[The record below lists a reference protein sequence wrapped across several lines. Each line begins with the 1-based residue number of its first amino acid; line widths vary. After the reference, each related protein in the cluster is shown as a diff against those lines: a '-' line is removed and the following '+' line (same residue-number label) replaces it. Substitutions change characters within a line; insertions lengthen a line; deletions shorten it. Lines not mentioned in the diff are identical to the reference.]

1 MSRSI
6 GDLKGKNCGLISE
19 PEIIE
24 YELNEKSKYM
34 IICSDGVWEF
44 LNNEDVMKIGIK
56 YYIDNDI
63 DGFVNDII
71 KTSQYWWK
79 REDIIMDDIT
89 AVIVYF

>member
-1 MSRSI
+1 M
-6 GDLKGKNCGLISE
+6 
-19 PEIIE
+19 
-24 YELNEKSKYM
+24 
-34 IICSDGVWEF
+34 
-44 LNNEDVMKIGIK
+44 NNEDVMKIGIK

>member
-1 MSRSI
+1 
-6 GDLKGKNCGLISE
+6 
-19 PEIIE
+19 
-24 YELNEKSKYM
+24 M

-63 DGFVNDII
+63 EGFVNDII

>member
-1 MSRSI
+1 
-6 GDLKGKNCGLISE
+6 
-19 PEIIE
+19 
-24 YELNEKSKYM
+24 M

-63 DGFVNDII
+63 EGFVNDII

-89 AVIVYF
+89 TVIVYF